1 MSKIDETLITLIKER
16 TAQGKQ
22 EYGQTLDDNP
32 AQMLERLQH
41 LLEEQIDAAKYT
53 IWIMNKIKE
62 EMNKDAG
69 G

>member
-16 TAQGKQ
+16 TSQGKQ
-22 EYGQTLDDNP
+22 EYGQTLDYNP
-32 AQMLERLQH
+32 AAMLERLQH